1 MTNLQKIREK
11 RDISK
16 YRLSQLSGL
25 SQTYIVRIENGS
37 TSIEN
42 VTLKNIRLLAK
53 ALNVDYT
60 ELLD

>member
-25 SQTYIVRIENGS
+25 SQTYIGRIENGS

>member
-1 MTNLQKIREK
+1 MTKLQKIREK

-25 SQTYIVRIENGS
+25 SQTYIGRIENGS